1 MKWPKK
7 NKISAI
13 DAGGI
18 AVCAGL
24 VGLFA
29 LGVAVPLL
37 NHRRTIQDAQV
48 VLAAAKTKAASMTLQ
63 LNLAKVEME
72 KARRAV
78 AANPLVLQDDEQLD
92 QRVSDLG
99 IFCKSCGLEVE
110 DVTPGAAL
118 AYPQYQTI
126 PVHIAA
132 RGSYRNCLTFLHEVH
147 AHFLDIGV
155 KAFRLSGVSV
165 DDTAA
170 LGAQFDLIWY
180 AKNAATVVSAQ

>member
-1 MKWPKK
+1 MKWPIS
-7 NKISAI
+7 KISAI

-24 VGLFA
+24 LGMFT

-37 NHRRTIQDAQV
+37 NHRRSVNEAQV
-48 VLAAAKTKAASMTLQ
+48 SLAAQKTKAAAMTLQ
-63 LNLAKVEME
+63 LNLAKMDME
-72 KARRAV
+72 RTRRAV
-78 AANPLVLQDDEQLD
+78 AANPLVLQNDDQLD
-92 QRVSDLG
+92 QRLSDLS

-118 AYPQYQTI
+118 TYPQYQTI
-126 PVHIAA
+126 PIHLAA
-132 RGSYRNCLTFLHEVH
+132 RGSYRNCLVFLHEVH
-147 AHFLDIGV
+147 QHFLDIGV
-155 KAFRLSGVSV
+155 KAFRLSGVST

-180 AKNAATVVSAQ
+180 AKTSATVVSTQ